1 MHKEVEK
8 AHGSVL
14 YVVATP
20 IGNLRDITLR
30 AVDILKSVDVVVA
43 EDTRVCSKLLGHFGI
58 DTRVIASHEHNER
71 QSAAG
76 IVKLLQ
82 DGRSVALTTDAGT
95 PAISDPGSEVVA
107 LARAAGFAVV
117 PVPGPSALA
126 AGLSVCGRR
135 LSRALF
141 CGFLP
146 AKDGER
152 KKTLQELAGVEATLV
167 FFEAPHRIVKCVDD
181 LAQILGEEGRI
192 VLCRELTKLHE
203 EIHDCALG
211 EARAWLEARPERIRG
226 EFVLVVNRGKSL
238 RDSAMEQSERVLS
251 LLLPEL
257 PLKRAVALAAEI
269 TGARKNA
276 LYQRALEMTGS
287 GRQSE
292 ASD

>member
-1 MHKEVEK
+1 MHKAVDK

-30 AVDILKSVDVVVA
+30 ALDILKSADVVVA
-43 EDTRVCSKLLGHFGI
+43 EDTRVCGKLLGHFGI
-58 DTRVIASHEHNER
+58 DARVIASHEHNER
-71 QSAAG
+71 HSAAG
-76 IVKLLQ
+76 IVKLLEE
-82 DGRSVALTTDAGT
+82 GRSVALTTDAGT

-107 LARAAGFAVV
+107 QARAGGFAIV
-117 PVPGPSALA
+117 PVPGASALA
-126 AGLSVCGRR
+126 AGLSVCGQRFT
-135 LSRALF
+135 RALF

-152 KKTLQELAGVEATLV
+152 KKALHELAGVEATLV
-167 FFEAPHRIVKCVDD
+167 FFEAPHRILKCVDN
-181 LAQILGEEGRI
+181 LAQVLGEDGHI

-203 EIHDCALG
+203 EVHSCPLG
-211 EARAWLEARPERIRG
+211 EAREWLEAKPERIRG
-226 EFVLVVNRGKSL
+226 EFVLIVNRAKPVADTAL
-238 RDSAMEQSERVLS
+238 VQSERVLG

-269 TGARKNA
+269 TGTRKNA

-287 GRQSE
+287 GRRV
-292 ASD
+292 

>member
-1 MHKEVEK
+1 MHKVVEE

-30 AVDILKSVDVVVA
+30 ALDILKSVDVVVA
-43 EDTRVCSKLLGHFGI
+43 EDTRVCGRLLGHFGI
-58 DTRVIASHEHNER
+58 DARVIASHEHNER
-71 QSAAG
+71 HSAAG
-76 IVKLLQ
+76 IVKLL
-82 DGRSVALTTDAGT
+82 DEGRSVALTTDAGT
-95 PAISDPGSEVVA
+95 PAVSDPGSEAVA
-107 LARAAGFAVV
+107 QARAAGFAVV
-117 PVPGPSALA
+117 PVPGPSALGA
-126 AGLSVCGRR
+126 ALSVCGQR

-152 KKTLQELAGVEATLV
+152 RKVLHELAGLEATLV
-167 FFEAPHRIVKCVDD
+167 FFEAPHRIIKCVDD
-181 LAQILGEEGRI
+181 LGQVLGEDGHI

-203 EIHDCALG
+203 EIHECALG
-211 EARAWLEARPERIRG
+211 EAREWLDSNPERIRG
-226 EFVLVVNRGKSL
+226 EFVLIVNRGRTLVDDTSV
-238 RDSAMEQSERVLS
+238 QGERVLG

-276 LYQRALEMTGS
+276 LYRRALEMTGT
-287 GRQSE
+287 GDAQ
-292 ASD
+292 